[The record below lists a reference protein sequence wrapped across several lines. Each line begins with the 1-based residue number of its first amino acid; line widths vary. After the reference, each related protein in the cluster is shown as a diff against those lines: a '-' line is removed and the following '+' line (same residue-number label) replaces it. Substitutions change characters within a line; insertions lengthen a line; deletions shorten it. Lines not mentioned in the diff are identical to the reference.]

1 MNKKIKIFAGIVIL
15 VLFGLI
21 VGNLPMVRAA
31 DVTPPSDVP
40 KAGFQ
45 DFQISQDAPKNIAA
59 NIMNWFFVI
68 AAFLCIAVIVWAGV
82 TYATAGGDEEKVT
95 KAKQRLIYG
104 IIGIAVVV
112 AAYAII
118 YFIQNTLSGGTNI
131 APPTIVQ

>member
-1 MNKKIKIFAGIVIL
+1 MNNKLKVWAGTVIL

-21 VGNLPMVRAA
+21 VGNLPMARAG
-31 DVTPPSDVP
+31 DLTPPEDVP
-40 KAGFQ
+40 KTNFQ
-45 DFQISQDAPKNIAA
+45 DFKINSNAPKTIAT
-59 NIMNWFFVI
+59 NLMNWFFVI
-68 AAFLCIAVIVWAGV
+68 ASFLCIAVIVWAGV

-118 YFIQNTLSGGTNI
+118 YFIRGTLSNETNI
-131 APPTIVQ
+131 GAPSL

>member
-1 MNKKIKIFAGIVIL
+1 MNNKLKVWAGIVMM

-21 VGNLPMVRAA
+21 VGNLPLARAA
-31 DVTPPSDVP
+31 DVTPPTDVP

-45 DFQISQDAPKNIAA
+45 NFQISQDAPKTIAA
-59 NIMNWFFVI
+59 NLMNWFFVI
-68 AAFLCIAVIVWAGV
+68 AAFLCIAIIVWAGV

-118 YFIQNTLSGGTNI
+118 YFIKTTLTGGTNI
-131 APPTIVQ
+131 APPTL